1 MSRLDN
7 MFANIARNL
16 GVKDPDEERML
27 NIAKSMGLIDT
38 AVPTDPFR
46 DTNSQGEGLMGWDAD
61 FEGNNNYDAWQDKG
75 LADRNQ
81 IDFQTTVPFDGV
93 PNAKPVQGEL
103 NPNFDALNAA
113 SDTATMLDQNYSLRG
128 TDYERMMELKK
139 QRDLETRQ
147 MLNQGI
153 DAASDTATM
162 LDQNYDLNPPVD
174 PIKIKPDATKLPP
187 VVSSDAL
194 PIAKTATISDMYN
207 RITDTVE
214 QTAVITADAKQ
225 TLAVIEK
232 LDPVEKPGFFKSL
245 FQDRERM
252 LYLALAFN
260 TMRLDPDDALAG
272 TIKSELKDLRK
283 NKGSAI
289 NNKWLKKHR
298 PDIYQLVMG
307 GMDIKD
313 AVKVM
318 KLGKFSGNITLPP
331 ATKDH
336 IIKWDDKTGIFTQEI
351 IPGSPTDLE
360 QKAAKI
366 QTKVKNIK
374 IGAKTQRMTTQID
387 EAIVILEN
395 EEWASG
401 IKGAFVR
408 DHSGFLGASSPAIN
422 LKAKIDA
429 TKANI
434 GFDALQK
441 MRDESPTGGA
451 LGQVAVMELIM
462 LQATYGN
469 LDLMQDPKEV
479 IKTLKDIKQIY
490 NRHMQILFDTAD
502 TPQGFSRATLEKY
515 GIFIDDFA
523 PGSSGSSKPDPLG
536 IR

>member
-93 PNAKPVQGEL
+93 PNAKPVQGEF
-103 NPNFDALNAA
+103 NPNFDALNAASDTATMLDQNYSLRGSTNYDDLNAA

-283 NKGSAI
+283 NKGSTI
-289 NNKWLKKHR
+289 NNAWLKKHR

-331 ATKDH
+331 MPKDYMG
-336 IIKWDDKTGIFTQEI
+336 KWDRRLSQE
-351 IPGSPTDLE
+351 
-360 QKAAKI
+360 
-366 QTKVKNIK
+366 V
-374 IGAKTQRMTTQID
+374 RQI
-387 EAIVILEN
+387 
-395 EEWASG
+395 
-401 IKGAFVR
+401 
-408 DHSGFLGASSPAIN
+408 
-422 LKAKIDA
+422 
-429 TKANI
+429 
-434 GFDALQK
+434 
-441 MRDESPTGGA
+441 
-451 LGQVAVMELIM
+451 
-462 LQATYGN
+462 
-469 LDLMQDPKEV
+469 
-479 IKTLKDIKQIY
+479 
-490 NRHMQILFDTAD
+490 
-502 TPQGFSRATLEKY
+502 
-515 GIFIDDFA
+515 
-523 PGSSGSSKPDPLG
+523 
-536 IR
+536 